1 MDQIKAKVLA
11 ILPEQLRGPLYGAQ
25 ILYQDVD
32 RADVFKHASAMAYV
46 TLFSLVP
53 SIAAVF
59 SLVSVFSP
67 FWGSSGELMGKFKG
81 LILENLAQGS
91 GEQAIQ
97 YLESFIGNLDVAKI
111 GISGFAGIMVTLIL
125 LLRNIE
131 RALNQI
137 FHVSKERNLI
147 SRFVNFWTFVTL
159 GTFIAGIAVGVLSG
173 FNLNNLN
180 PFGDAGVQHGFF
192 EWLTPKLS
200 AFVFFT
206 LLYKVTPNTFVPI
219 KYASIGA
226 VIAAILFSLAS
237 SGYGVFARQF
247 SNYQAIYGAL
257 AAVPLFLMW
266 LYLIWLIILLGGV
279 VVSRMMTG
287 FHLEKSDE
295 LLKFAAKNSVEKLR
309 NHRLQDA
316 FPFVLLTMIY
326 RCFGQAAGKGLK
338 LNDLRSSLQLP
349 DDWLLESIDVLE
361 QLGLIVRATS
371 AQGDADSQGGS
382 GEFFPAFPANRLKL
396 IDVMNLMH
404 SDAAKWF
411 EAWSPSI
418 QIPHQ
423 KLVRNYW
430 NKEFPRGDST
440 TVQDLL
446 DSLELA

>member
-1 MDQIKAKVLA
+1 MDKIKARILA
-11 ILPEQLRGPLYGAQ
+11 LLPEQLRGPLFAAQ
-25 ILYQDVD
+25 ILYQDVE
-32 RADVFKHASAMAYV
+32 RADVFKHSSAMAYV

-111 GISGFAGIMVTLIL
+111 GITGFAGIMVTLIL

-131 RALNQI
+131 QALNQI

-206 LLYKVTPNTFVPI
+206 LLYKVTPNTFVPL

-226 VIAAILFSLAS
+226 VLAALLFSVAS

-257 AAVPLFLMW
+257 AAIPLFLMW

-279 VVSRMMTG
+279 VISRMMTG

-295 LLKFAAKNSVEKLR
+295 FMKFNAKDSVEKLR
-309 NHRLQDA
+309 NHRLQDT

-338 LNDLRSSLQLP
+338 LNELRTSLQLP
-349 DDWLLESIDVLE
+349 DDWLLEAIEVLE
-361 QLGLIVRATS
+361 QLGLIVRAAN
-371 AQGDADSQGGS
+371 AQNDIDTQASGS
-382 GEFFPAFPANRLKL
+382 EYFPAFPANRLTVA
-396 IDVMNLMH
+396 DVLGRLQN
-404 SDAAKWF
+404 DATKWF
-411 EAWSPSI
+411 ETWSPSM
-418 QIPHQ
+418 QISHQ
-423 KLVRNYW
+423 KLVASYW
-430 NKEFPRGDST
+430 NKSFPRGDAT

-446 DSLELA
+446 DSIEAK